1 MSMRIRKIRLLV
13 GCVIIGAVVGFIL
26 YWWLAQYYFPVRDV
40 APIVNRLEKGDLL
53 GAQRLISGVCL
64 TPDGQVEVEPG
75 DAPGMFKTRKDPN
88 RIRIR
93 GRGADKVK
101 HAILMILN
109 SSEDMNVLHGA
120 LRCAI
125 IGAYNRNVL
134 FDKQSEREIL
144 EKAVARY
151 NAHIPAWAPEGPWSV
166 IVGSDGNYYVQ
177 MGWVRSQ

>member
-1 MSMRIRKIRLLV
+1 MRIRKIRLLV

-109 SSEDMNVLHGA
+109 SSEDMNVLLGA
-120 LRCAI
+120 LRCVI
-125 IGAYNRNVL
+125 SGAVNRNVL
-134 FDKQSEREIL
+134 FGKQSEREIL

-151 NAHIPAWAPEGPWSV
+151 NAQRPPEAPWSV
-166 IVGSDGNYYVQ
+166 TADPDGYYYVQ
-177 MGWVRSQ
+177 MGGFEIP

>member
-1 MSMRIRKIRLLV
+1 MSMRIHKIRLLI
-13 GCVIIGAVVGFIL
+13 GCVIIGALVGFGL
-26 YWWLAQYYFPVRDV
+26 YAWLTQYYFPVRDV
-40 APIVNRLEKGDLL
+40 APIVNLLEKGDLL

-64 TPDGQVEVEPG
+64 TPDGRVETVPG

-109 SSEDMNVLHGA
+109 SSEDVNVLQGA
-120 LRCAI
+120 LSCAI

-151 NAHIPAWAPEGPWSV
+151 NAQIPAWAPELPWSV
-166 IVGSDGNYYVQ
+166 TAGSDGYYYVQ
-177 MGWVRSQ
+177 MGGSRSH

>member
-101 HAILMILN
+101 HALLMILN
-109 SSEDMNVLHGA
+109 SSEDINVLKEA
-120 LRCAI
+120 FACARLLQK
-125 IGAYNRNVL
+125 RNVL

-144 EKAVARY
+144 EKAVARL
-151 NAHIPAWAPEGPWSV
+151 NAQISSPEGPWSV
-166 IVGSDGNYYVQ
+166 TADSDGYYYVQ
-177 MGWVRSQ
+177 MGGFICP